1 MAETH
6 PGGLMESLRRLSG
19 ILVEIVR
26 TRLELLSNEVEERT
40 LLAWQVFVL
49 ALVAMVCFGL
59 AALVFGAVVVVVFWD
74 SHPLAAL
81 AGMGCLYLILGTLAA
96 FAIRGKMHT
105 RPRLFSTSIAEL
117 TRDREQLEP
126 GHERAQS

>member
-6 PGGLMESLRRLSG
+6 PGGVMDSVRRLSG
-19 ILVEIVR
+19 TLLELVR
-26 TRLELLSNEVEERT
+26 ARLDLLSNEVEERT

-59 AALVFGAVVVVVFWD
+59 AALVFTAVVVLLWD

-105 RPRLFSTSIAEL
+105 RPKLFSTSLAEL
-117 TRDREQLEP
+117 TKDREQLEP
-126 GHERAQS
+126 GHGRAQS